1 LLLILENA
9 AIAQDKL
16 IDTTASPEIVNFDSV
31 LRITNLNPFFT
42 IHVDSILNYELNINK
57 DPKKYYWYLKKAP
70 VGVKIDKASGTVFFK
85 AEKSYFL
92 SGRLKYDLPYKI
104 EFGVQN
110 LKDPND
116 KVDTSLSILF
126 YSTEI
131 NLSKVKPAVFGTLT
145 AEEGDT
151 VRFRVQCEAGTFPI
165 EQINFN
171 SNIPISIEKPLNKC
185 EQEFIWM
192 VPFDFIKDNDTS
204 RQKIL
209 TLEFIG
215 YDKFFNKDTAIVKI
229 AVKPGI
235 NYPQR
240 NLEHKMVSQELRSY
254 IQNLKL
260 TFYVVSK
267 NIKTNKSTRTAF
279 DITGSTTALAGTVLT
294 STGSTESAKS
304 FGKILPSIGL
314 TLVPVKEAVSPN
326 RIQEQNTASQIRTIT
341 KRLDYLLS
349 DNQLIGSRDV
359 DVVQKTRKLTEE
371 LKQARLQFIDLP
383 MVEFDDRINQN
394 LADKYFNDPRV
405 IRKYKLKVN

>member
-254 IQNLKL
+254 IQNLK
-260 TFYVVSK
+260 
-267 NIKTNKSTRTAF
+267 
-279 DITGSTTALAGTVLT
+279 
-294 STGSTESAKS
+294 
-304 FGKILPSIGL
+304 
-314 TLVPVKEAVSPN
+314 
-326 RIQEQNTASQIRTIT
+326 
-341 KRLDYLLS
+341 
-349 DNQLIGSRDV
+349 
-359 DVVQKTRKLTEE
+359 
-371 LKQARLQFIDLP
+371 
-383 MVEFDDRINQN
+383 
-394 LADKYFNDPRV
+394 
-405 IRKYKLKVN
+405 